1 MLHESFVKLFWQNF
15 TSVPE
20 AAAWFHV
27 QPVTVKRWLSGWM
40 DVNPMAEKLLLIRA
54 RGYLPDD
61 TRWTGFKI
69 DEHHCVIVTPDGR
82 RFSPRELMSWALRFD
97 EYHTLKR
104 MYELDYIPRR
114 SNVVTP
120 LPFRGGR
127 RIKEPKRDTV
137 TKEKKKAYRKAQ
149 AKAAA
154 KKAKRL
160 P

>member
-1 MLHESFVKLFWQNF
+1 MLHESFVKLFWRHFDSIEQ
-15 TSVPE
+15 

-27 QPVTVKRWLSGWM
+27 RPVTIKRWLSGKI

-61 TRWTGFKI
+61 TRWTGFRV
-69 DEHHCVIVTPDGR
+69 DEERCIIITPEGR
-82 RFSPRELMSWALRFD
+82 VFSPKELDSWALRFD
-97 EYHTLKR
+97 EYHALKR
-104 MYELDYIPRR
+104 MYELDYVPVR

-127 RIKEPKRDTV
+127 RMTKPQQQTV
-137 TKEKKKAYRKAQ
+137 TKEKKKAVRKAQ
-149 AKAAA
+149 AKRANQSAS
-154 KKAKRL
+154 

>member
-15 TSVPE
+15 TAIPE

-27 QPVTVKRWLSGWM
+27 RPVTIKRWLSGEV
-40 DVNPMAEKLLLIRA
+40 DVNPMAEKLLIIRA

-61 TRWTGFKI
+61 TRWTGFHI
-69 DEHHCVIVTPDGR
+69 DEQYCVIVTPDGR
-82 RFSPRELMSWALRFD
+82 RFSPRELMSWSLRFD
-97 EYHTLKR
+97 EYHALKR
-104 MYELDYIPRR
+104 MYELDYIPAR

-127 RIKEPKRDTV
+127 RIKDIQSDTV
-137 TKEKKKAYRKAQ
+137 TKEKKKAYRKAR
-149 AKAAA
+149 
-154 KKAKRL
+154 AKRASRL